1 MGESTI
7 QSPKRPVRRP
17 YHLPV
22 KKKKTTKWWKRPW
35 DWTADTKISIIS
47 LVASAAAVFI
57 SVHYN
62 SAQKNLAEEG
72 ELVKLTTTIAGQ
84 LAQQPSRSGKE
95 GFLAHSARLSA
106 TDSKLGVEAREGV
119 VLISDLENK
128 KDKVSAIEYIEVAQ
142 ALAKTGDNSTAANYY
157 KKAKDAPPHTP
168 VTRAAALRYLGELYY
183 YLYYPDYGRKYLL
196 QAADI
201 FREPLLATPLYVA
214 RAITLQYVT
223 DAYFQLF
230 WARCDNARKDMAF
243 AEAAMVY
250 YTNTKH
256 PVKRHYNTNATIQ
269 WYKHKYN
276 KRSSRICGGNV

>member
-7 QSPKRPVRRP
+7 RPPSRPVRRP

-22 KKKKTTKWWKRPW
+22 KKKTKWWKQPK
-35 DWTADTKISIIS
+35 DWTASTW
-47 LVASAAAVFI
+47 VALIALGASVAAVVI

-84 LAQQPSRSGKE
+84 LAQQQEHSRSGKE
-95 GFLAHSARLSA
+95 GFLAHNARLSA

-142 ALAKTGDNSTAANYY
+142 ALAKTGDNSTAINYY
-157 KKAKDAPPHTP
+157 KKASGAPPHTP
-168 VTRAAALRYLGELYY
+168 VTRATALRYLGELYY
-183 YLYYPDYGRKYLL
+183 YLYYPEDGRKYLL

-214 RAITLQYVT
+214 RSITLAYVI

-230 WARCDNARKDMAF
+230 WTRCDNAREDMAF
-243 AEAAMVY
+243 AEGAMVY
-250 YTNTKH
+250 YTEDA
-256 PVKRHYNTNATIQ
+256 VKRRYETTDTIQ

-276 KRSSRICGGNV
+276 KMSSRMCSGSV